1 MNCLR
6 VYVLGAAIFM
16 MAAGGLAANPLAA
29 APDQGLAAPAA
40 YPERHEAP
48 IVLGRSVGVRHK
60 TKMHHVRLKPDEIFS
75 DEAPSQ
81 ND

>member
-1 MNCLR
+1 MS
-6 VYVLGAAIFM
+6 AALFV
-16 MAAGGLAANPLAA
+16 MASGGLSANPLAA
-29 APDQGLAAPAA
+29 APAPDQGVAPAA

-48 IVLGRSVGVRHK
+48 IVLGRSIGVRHK